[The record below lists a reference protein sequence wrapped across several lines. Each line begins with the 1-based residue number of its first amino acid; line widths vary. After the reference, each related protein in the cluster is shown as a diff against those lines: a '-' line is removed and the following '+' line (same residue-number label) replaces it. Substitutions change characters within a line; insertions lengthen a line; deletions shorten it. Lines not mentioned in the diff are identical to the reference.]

1 MKRLATIALTV
12 SLLFG
17 GSVTA
22 VPAAQAAVS
31 VALPAAKKT
40 VAKTAITTHPRSVTA
55 VKGSTAKFSASSKGH
70 KLKYQWQ
77 LKTSKAPAWKN
88 VSGATG
94 KSLTLKKIKT
104 GASKNQYRV
113 RVTGTNGKVTSKK
126 ATLTVRNH
134 YKPVVSHLSTTT
146 FEVGRAATLRIT
158 GRNFHDVTSITVD
171 GYPAKFKKTGTTR
184 LDLTVPRGY
193 MEESVRLVV
202 SSAAGRVTKNITYF
216 TYLSNADRT
225 TFLRSIDQSLISYGA
240 PAAKVKTIYANARGY
255 IASPKAWE
263 AKAYDQWQIALYAL
277 EYSDAIR
284 EANIAGDQY
293 ENLEKMAGYA
303 EQVGDAG
310 KARQYRTQAAE
321 YAATRDAY
329 NQIASNSL
337 GYIRTYGIKV

>member
-1 MKRLATIALTV
+1 MVLA
-12 SLLFG
+12 S
-17 GSVTA
+17 
-22 VPAAQAAVS
+22 
-31 VALPAAKKT
+31 
-40 VAKTAITTHPRSVTA
+40 
-55 VKGSTAKFSASSKGH
+55 
-70 KLKYQWQ
+70 
-77 LKTSKAPAWKN
+77 
-88 VSGATG
+88 
-94 KSLTLKKIKT
+94 
-104 GASKNQYRV
+104 
-113 RVTGTNGKVTSKK
+113 
-126 ATLTVRNH
+126 
-134 YKPVVSHLSTTT
+134 
-146 FEVGRAATLRIT
+146 
-158 GRNFHDVTSITVD
+158 
-171 GYPAKFKKTGTTR
+171 
-184 LDLTVPRGY
+184 LTVPRGY

-337 GYIRTYGIKV
+337 GYIRTYGIRV